1 MSFPHLGASLQPEPS
16 EAGLDPGDLN
26 QVLQDEELARKLQEE
41 EDEQLR
47 RVRDRRRFTDYI
59 NVFGKPQTLLLGFWK
74 IDEQKKSI
82 FIAQKERICFEK
94 F

>member
-1 MSFPHLGASLQPEPS
+1 MSFPRLGASLQPEPS

-59 NVFGKPQTLLLGFWK
+59 NAFGKPQTLLLGFWK
-74 IDEQKKSI
+74 IDEQKKKHFYSTKGKDM
-82 FIAQKERICFEK
+82 F
-94 F
+94 